1 MPQLIEAPR
10 RSHVV
15 VMADLGDCG
24 LVCDSPVLA
33 QLRSA
38 VSDAAD
44 LAADMR
50 HRMTN
55 QLQVVAS
62 AARIEARKPE
72 ASAQSVAAAVEAQVK
87 FIALQNDGLPYPLGA

>member
-1 MPQLIEAPR
+1 
-10 RSHVV
+10 
-15 VMADLGDCG
+15 
-24 LVCDSPVLA
+24 
-33 QLRSA
+33 
-38 VSDAAD
+38 
-44 LAADMR
+44 
-50 HRMTN
+50 MTN